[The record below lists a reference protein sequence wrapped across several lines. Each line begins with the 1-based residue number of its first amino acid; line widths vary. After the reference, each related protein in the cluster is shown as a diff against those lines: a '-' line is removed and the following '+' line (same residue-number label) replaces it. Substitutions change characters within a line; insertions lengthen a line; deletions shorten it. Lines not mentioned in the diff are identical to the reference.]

1 MILSIITVPQN
12 EFHGIWKP
20 NEDVVKM
27 HRDTRVPR
35 NFMAYFMELH
45 RNKKSP
51 FQWHQVSMDFHGLF
65 HGFSCNYGVD
75 IWNETKVRC
84 NSMEHSMEFHG
95 TVGSANQISARHWIP
110 WMSKIPR
117 CHHFKQSHGSMHFL
131 RLFLVLP
138 WEYEN
143 QVPSTCVE
151 YFMESWSPRI

>member
-1 MILSIITVPQN
+1 MNSMEFEKQMRMWSKCIETQ
-12 EFHGIWKP
+12 EFHGISWHILW
-20 NEDVVKM
+20 NSIEI
-27 HRDTRVPR
+27 R
-35 NFMAYFMELH
+35 
-45 RNKKSP
+45 KSP

-65 HGFSCNYGVD
+65 HGFSCNCGVD

-95 TVGSANQISARHWIP
+95 TVESANQISARHWIP